1 MKEKRI
7 ISIILTL
14 IVMLAAGGC
23 SKEASKTENTETAT
37 NVTVSSVIKGNVE
50 ASVSY
55 TGEVKAS
62 KGASVSAKVSGA
74 IRTVNAEIGDYVNAG
89 TVLATID
96 SSQYSLAYNQAEAAY
111 RSALAAKANAEASYN
126 NVTGGS
132 LEQSRANM
140 NQAITNAQSAY
151 NTALDNYN
159 RQKSLYDIGAI
170 SKVSLDSAKT
180 SLDNAKVA
188 LDTAQTNAS
197 LNESVV
203 IPQTEASAGAGLSQA
218 EAGVSQAKAALDI
231 ASQNLSNCTI
241 TAPISGYIT
250 SKNVSM
256 GQTAS
261 PGIELFAIKNTEAVE
276 VELNV
281 TESVIAS
288 ITQDTKASV
297 TIKSAGITD
306 VEGVVTAVANAKN
319 DMTGM
324 YLVKVSIPNS
334 DSKIK
339 VGMLSEVIL
348 VTEGA
353 DDVLIAPSD
362 AISFKNDKYFVYV
375 AKDGKAER
383 RDVTISVTDG
393 KVTQILSGLKEGEK
407 VIVEGK
413 DFISEKN
420 NKIRIV
426 E

>member
-1 MKEKRI
+1 MKTNRI
-7 ISIILTL
+7 ICLTAILIAML
-14 IVMLAAGGC
+14 ITSGC
-23 SKEASKTENTETAT
+23 SKETAGVENTQTST
-37 NVTVSSVIKGNVE
+37 NVTVSAVRKGNVE

-62 KGASVSAKVSGA
+62 NGASVSAKVSGS
-74 IRTVNAEIGDYVNAG
+74 IRMVNAEIGDYVNAG

-96 SSQYSLAYNQAEAAY
+96 SSQYSLAYSQAEAAY

-132 LEQSRANM
+132 LEQSKANM
-140 NQAITNAQSAY
+140 NQAIANAQSAY

-159 RQKSLYDIGAI
+159 RQKALYDIGAI

-188 LDTAQTNAS
+188 LDTANTNAS

-231 ASQNLSNCTI
+231 AAQNLSNCTI

-250 SKNVSM
+250 AKNVSM

-281 TESVIAS
+281 TESVISS

-297 TIKSAGITD
+297 TIKSAGISNM
-306 VEGVVTAVANAKN
+306 EGSVSAVANAKN
-319 DMTGM
+319 DVTGM
-324 YLVKVSIPNS
+324 YLVKVSIPNP

-339 VGMLSEVIL
+339 VGILSEVTL

-353 DDVLIAPSD
+353 EDVLIVESD
-362 AISFKNDKYFVYV
+362 AIIFKNDKYFVYV

-383 RDVTISVTDG
+383 RDITISITDG
-393 KVTQILSGLKEGEK
+393 KVTQILSGLEAGEK
-407 VIVEGK
+407 VVVEGK

-420 NKIRIV
+420 NSIRIV